1 MESMTSGEGPLQIIA
16 EFLMAAAVWIAAVVL
31 AQFGVEVD
39 LTRDPPPTVER
50 VAERAQPA
58 AIPCP
63 DATQA
68 AGKARRHAV

>member
-39 LTRDPPPTVER
+39 LSRDPPPTVER
-50 VAERAQPA
+50 VAERAQPV
-58 AIPCP
+58 AISCP
-63 DATQA
+63 DAAPA
-68 AGKARRHAV
+68 AGKVRRHAV